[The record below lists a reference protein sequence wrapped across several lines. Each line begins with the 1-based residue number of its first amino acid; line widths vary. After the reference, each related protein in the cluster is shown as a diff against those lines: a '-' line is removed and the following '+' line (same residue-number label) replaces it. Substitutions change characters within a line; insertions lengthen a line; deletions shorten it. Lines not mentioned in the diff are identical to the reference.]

1 MFTWLKVRFL
11 AAFVVVSA
19 VVFAVAGCGKQGAQT
34 PGANEPYKIGAVIDI
49 SGNASSLGIPE
60 RNTLQMLVDQVNN
73 AGGINGHPIDLKIL
87 DNKSDSTEAVLAI
100 KNLVEQEKVLAVLGA
115 STSGPS
121 MSMKDTAQ
129 KNEVPMVSL
138 AAASSIVEPAA
149 ERKWIFKTAQSDII
163 VANKIT
169 AYLKEK
175 NISKVAFLYMNN
187 AYGDG
192 GRMAME
198 KAAPAH
204 GIQIAVLEKFEAD
217 DKDMT
222 AQLTKV
228 KSSDVQAAIV
238 WAIPPSASIITKNFR
253 QMDIKV
259 PLIQTH
265 GVGNQKFLEIAGDA
279 ANGVVLPVGKLLVA
293 EQLPDTDPQK
303 KVLLEYKNS
312 YKARYNEDPSTF
324 GGHAWD
330 GFQLVVNALAKAGP
344 DRAKIRDE
352 LEKTTGFVGIS
363 GVFNISSSD
372 HNGLDESALVM
383 VEVKDGKW
391 QLIK

>member
-1 MFTWLKVRFL
+1 MFTWSKVRFL
-11 AAFVVVSA
+11 VAFAVVSA
-19 VVFAVAGCGKQGAQT
+19 MVFVVAGCGKQGVQT

-60 RNTLQMLVDQVNN
+60 RNTLQMLVEQVNN

-138 AAASSIVEPAA
+138 AAASSIVEPVA

-163 VANKIT
+163 VANKIA

-175 NISKVAFLYMNN
+175 NINKVAFLYMNN

-198 KAAPAH
+198 KAAPAQ

-238 WAIPPSASIITKNFR
+238 WAIPPSASIITRNYR
-253 QMDIKV
+253 QMDIKI

-293 EQLPDTDPQK
+293 EQLPDTDSQK

-312 YKARYNEDPSTF
+312 YKARFNEDPSTF
-324 GGHAWD
+324 GGHGWD

-363 GVFNISSSD
+363 GVFNMSAAD
-372 HNGLDESALVM
+372 HNGLAESALVM